1 MNELTQ
7 RGIAALKTGDR
18 DAARQWLGAAIHQ
31 DATDLQAWLWLSG
44 AVDRDEEQIDCL
56 RQVLRLDPGNPVAAR
71 GLAQILERKSPPGPQ
86 MTENLT
92 PRPAVPADTEENLLD
107 RVVLLPSGQPA
118 VPEATRP
125 QPAPQAESTQ
135 AANLTP
141 TQAPNGRVIEPIYP
155 RQPKPSFSTR
165 RPVFRARPSLVP
177 VMLFFWLTVFTLYGL
192 LIALGQEIELV
203 FPAIIALGSACAII
217 AIIMIIRQFSTRYE
231 LTTHNISLPFH
242 GKQVETPISAI
253 LTVDTHQTGF
263 QKLLGTGDILLDVA
277 INGVLSALTIRNIPQ
292 VKQRAE
298 QILYMVHDQR

>member
-18 DAARQWLGAAIHQ
+18 DAARRWLGAAIHQ
-31 DATDLQAWLWLSG
+31 DPTDLQAWLWLSG
-44 AVDRDEEQIDCL
+44 AVDLDVERIDCL

-71 GLAQILERKSPPGPQ
+71 GLAQILDRKSPPGPQ

-92 PRPAVPADTEENLLD
+92 PRPAAPADTEENLLD
-107 RVVLLPSGQPA
+107 RVVQLHSGQ
-118 VPEATRP
+118 

-135 AANLTP
+135 AANPTP
-141 TQAPNGRVIEPIYP
+141 TQASNGRVIEPIYP
-155 RQPKPSFSTR
+155 RQPKPSFTTR

-203 FPAIIALGSACAII
+203 FPAIIALGSACAIL
-217 AIIMIIRQFSTRYE
+217 AIMMIIQQFSTRYE

-242 GKQVETPISAI
+242 GKQVEAPISAI

-298 QILYMVHDQR
+298 QILYMVRDQR